1 MLKNILKVLMS
12 NFIVTAVGL
21 INSFVFPA
29 IMSVE
34 SYSAYHEFTLYVSY
48 INVCHL
54 GIATGM
60 FVYYGGKDYKTID
73 RARYKGEISLILC
86 VLAFFTT
93 IGIGLSYFIQSALIF
108 KVALS
113 IYPVCMIAS
122 FKAMYQAWNRFT
134 AYSVI
139 NVITTA
145 ALTAGVL
152 LYYLFCGEVSSTIII
167 ALYLMIQY
175 GVFIYFMLE
184 YFLFV
189 RKVKR
194 EPMFS
199 KQNFD
204 TTKTGFLIMMGN
216 YVMLLFHGLDK
227 QFVNTLYSAYDFAM
241 YSFASSTTNIM
252 NVFITALST
261 PFYPR
266 LAKQDMDKKQLD
278 MLKEMLFIFGAY
290 SGCAYFAVSFIVE
303 HFIPK
308 YQDSLFVV
316 YLFFAT
322 FPASAVI
329 NVLYVNLYKVTKQV
343 KKYIGTLVG
352 ILVVS
357 FILNVVAVLLNGG
370 FVGISAATLCTY
382 YVWLLYSQRDFKDI
396 VISKKDFVYL
406 VFFAVIYL
414 ACIKVSNVIIGFVI
428 YGVVITV
435 VDFVFYRDS
444 LGEAIS
450 MVCAKFI
457 KKGKVRN

>member
-1 MLKNILKVLMS
+1 MLKNILKVLLS

-60 FVYYGGKDYKTID
+60 FVYYGGKDYKSID

-86 VLAFFTT
+86 VLAFFSVM
-93 IGIGLSYFIQSALIF
+93 GIALAWWMQSPLIF
-108 KVALS
+108 KVALA

-139 NVITTA
+139 NVVTTV

-152 LYYLFCGEVSSTIII
+152 IYYLLWGEVSGSVII
-167 ALYLMIQY
+167 AWYLIIQY
-175 GVFIYFMLE
+175 SVFIYFMLE
-184 YFLFV
+184 YLVFT

-199 KQNFD
+199 KQNLD

-216 YVMLLFHGLDK
+216 YIMLLFHALDK
-227 QFVNTLYSAYDFAM
+227 QFVNTLYTAYDFAM

-252 NVFITALST
+252 NVFITAMST

-266 LAKQDMDKKQLD
+266 LAKQDMDKKQLN

-322 FPASAVI
+322 FPATAVI
-329 NVLYVNLYKVTKQV
+329 NVLYVNLYKVTRQV

-357 FILNVVAVLLNGG
+357 FVLNTVAVLLKGG

-382 YVWLLYSQRDFKDI
+382 YIWLLYSQRDFQDI
-396 VISKKDFVYL
+396 VISKRDCIYL
-406 VFFAVIYL
+406 VFFAVVYL
-414 ACIKVSNVIIGFVI
+414 ACIKVSNVIVGFVI
-428 YGVVITV
+428 YGIVITII
-435 VDFVFYRDS
+435 DFVFYKDS

-450 MVCAKFI
+450 MVCAKFL
-457 KKGKVRN
+457 KKGKVNK